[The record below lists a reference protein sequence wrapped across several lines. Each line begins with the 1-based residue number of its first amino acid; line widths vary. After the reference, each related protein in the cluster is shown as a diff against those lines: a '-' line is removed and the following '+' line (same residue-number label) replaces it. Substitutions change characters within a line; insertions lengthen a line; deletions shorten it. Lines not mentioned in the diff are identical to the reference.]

1 LKGKSL
7 FAVTAAVLALGL
19 GLAACG
25 EDDDEESAGTGT
37 GTGTQEEQTT
47 PAPTGPAGETVSLS
61 EIEYSIHPDDV
72 RLDKAGVVEFNVR
85 NDGSITHALE
95 VEGGDIE
102 EETEDIAA
110 GDSATMKVDLPKGVY
125 ELYCPIDDH
134 KEQGMVAVLRVAG
147 ATGSAEDSG
156 GEDESSEDESGD
168 DDSSSSGY

>member
-1 LKGKSL
+1 MKGKSL

-25 EDDDEESAGTGT
+25 EDDDEESAST
-37 GTGTQEEQTT
+37 GTGTQAEETT
-47 PAPTGPAGETVSLS
+47 AAPTGPAGETVKLS
-61 EIEYSIHPDDV
+61 ETEYKIDPADV
-72 RLDKAGVVEFNVR
+72 SVDKAGVVEFDVT

-110 GDSATMKVDLPKGVY
+110 GDSATLKVDLPKGVY

-134 KEQGMVAVLRVAG
+134 KEQGMVGELRVAG
-147 ATGSAEDSG
+147 ATGTAEDSG
-156 GEDESSEDESGD
+156 GEDDSSD
-168 DDSSSSGY
+168 DDSSSGY

>member
-7 FAVTAAVLALGL
+7 FAMTAAALALAL

-37 GTGTQEEQTT
+37 GTQEEQTT
-47 PAPTGPAGETVSLS
+47 PAPTGAAGETVSLS
-61 EIEYSIHPDDV
+61 EIEFSIHPDDV
-72 RLDKAGVVEFNVR
+72 RLDKAGVVEFKVR

-110 GDSATMKVDLPKGVY
+110 GESASLKVDLPKGVY

-134 KEQGMVAVLRVAG
+134 KEQGMTAELRVAG
-147 ATGSAEDSG
+147 ATGTAEDSG
-156 GEDESSEDESGD
+156 SEDESND

>member
-1 LKGKSL
+1 MKGKSL

-37 GTGTQEEQTT
+37 GTQAEETT
-47 PAPTGPAGETVSLS
+47 AAPTGPAGETVKLS
-61 EIEYSIHPDDV
+61 ETEYKIDPADV
-72 RLDKAGVVEFNVR
+72 SVDKAGVVEFDVT

-110 GDSATMKVDLPKGVY
+110 GDSATLKVDLPKGVY

-134 KEQGMVAVLRVAG
+134 KEQGMVGELRVAG
-147 ATGSAEDSG
+147 ATGTAEDSG
-156 GEDESSEDESGD
+156 GEDESSD
-168 DDSSSSGY
+168 DDSSSGY

>member
-1 LKGKSL
+1 LKAKSL
-7 FAVTAAVLALGL
+7 FAVAAAALALGL

-37 GTGTQEEQTT
+37 GTQEEQAT
-47 PAPTGPAGETVSLS
+47 PAPTGPAAETVNLS
-61 EIEYSIHPDDV
+61 EVEFSIHPDDV

-102 EETEDIAA
+102 QETEDIAP
-110 GDSATMKVDLPKGVY
+110 GESATLKVDLSKGVY
-125 ELYCPIDDH
+125 EMYCPIDDH
-134 KEQGMVAVLRVAG
+134 KEQGMTAALRVAG
-147 ATGSAEDSG
+147 ATGTAEDN
-156 GEDESSEDESGD
+156 DESSE

>member
-1 LKGKSL
+1 MKGKSL

-37 GTGTQEEQTT
+37 GTQAEETT
-47 PAPTGPAGETVSLS
+47 AAPTGPAGETVKLS
-61 EIEYSIHPDDV
+61 ETEYKIDPADV
-72 RLDKAGVVEFNVR
+72 SVDKAGVVEFDVT

-110 GDSATMKVDLPKGVY
+110 GDSATLKVDLPKGVY

-134 KEQGMVAVLRVAG
+134 KEQGMVGELRVAG
-147 ATGSAEDSG
+147 ATGTAEDSG
-156 GEDESSEDESGD
+156 GEDESSD